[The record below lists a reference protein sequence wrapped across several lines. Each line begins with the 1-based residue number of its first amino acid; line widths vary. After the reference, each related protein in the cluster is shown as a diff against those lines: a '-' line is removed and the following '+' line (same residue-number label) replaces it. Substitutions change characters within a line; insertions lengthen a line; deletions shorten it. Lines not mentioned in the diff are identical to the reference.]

1 MGKRVLVISTSLRK
15 GGNSETLADEFIKG
29 AKEAGHE
36 VEKISL
42 SGKKIGFCQ
51 GCLACLKTG
60 ACVLK
65 DDANRIAEQVFNED
79 VLVFATPVYYYEMS
93 GQMKTLI
100 DRLNPLYGSEYRFRQ
115 VYLLATSADEDER
128 SMDGAVKGLQ
138 GFVDCFERAELSGV
152 VRGTGADG
160 IGEIKNRP
168 EALRAAY
175 EMGRSVG

>member
-29 AKEAGHE
+29 AREAGHE

-65 DDANRIAEQVFNED
+65 DDANRIAEQVFNAD

-128 SMDGAVKGLQ
+128 SMDGAVKGLR

>member
-15 GGNSETLADEFIKG
+15 SGNSETLADEFIKG

-65 DDANRIAEQVFNED
+65 DDANRIAEQVFNVD

-93 GQMKTLI
+93 GQMKTLL

-115 VYLLATSADEDER
+115 VCLLATSADEDGR
-128 SMDGAVKGLQ
+128 SMDAAVKGLI
-138 GFVDCFERAELSGV
+138 R
-152 VRGTGADG
+152 R
-160 IGEIKNRP
+160 
-168 EALRAAY
+168 
-175 EMGRSVG
+175 